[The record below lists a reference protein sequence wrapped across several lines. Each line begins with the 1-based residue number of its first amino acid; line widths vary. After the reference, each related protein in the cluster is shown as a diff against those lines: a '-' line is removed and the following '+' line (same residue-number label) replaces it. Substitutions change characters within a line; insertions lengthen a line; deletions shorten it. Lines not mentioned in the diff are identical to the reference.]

1 MRSLLLAGAA
11 ALALTGSAIAAQD
24 TTSSSTNASPSATTG
39 QAGTSGQSAT
49 THSRQGQAAGMNEE
63 HEPAAEI
70 KQAQEKLKAQ
80 NMYKGQ
86 VDGVM
91 GPETRQALMEFQ
103 KQNGLQQTGPLD
115 DQTEQKLGITE
126 QSGSNSR
133 SNGTSGTSSSGT
145 SSTGAHS
152 SSGAN
157 SSGSAPSSG
166 THTR

>member
-24 TTSSSTNASPSATTG
+24 NTSSSTNTSPSATTG

-49 THSRQGQAAGMNEE
+49 THSRQGQATGMNEE
-63 HEPAAEI
+63 REPPAEI

-103 KQNGLQQTGPLD
+103 KQNGLQQTGRLD

-126 QSGSNSR
+126 QSGSSSR
-133 SNGTSGTSSSGT
+133 SSSGT
-145 SSTGAHS
+145 SSNGTSSTG
-152 SSGAN
+152 GAN